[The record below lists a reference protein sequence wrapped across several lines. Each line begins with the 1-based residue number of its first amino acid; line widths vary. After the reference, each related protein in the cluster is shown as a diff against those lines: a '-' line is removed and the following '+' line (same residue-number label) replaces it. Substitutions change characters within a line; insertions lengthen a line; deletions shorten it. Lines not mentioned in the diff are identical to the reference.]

1 VLAAQHFTEP
11 EVGNLSNSIMSENVG
26 QLEVPM
32 QNFILVE
39 MLEPID
45 ALTQYFNRFLLSQ
58 KSSFFDVGIKVSF
71 VTIFKHKIVVVGGL
85 FHVVQ
90 LDDVAALATL
100 QHLNL
105 RLEQLFELACM
116 NKGVPLTF

>member
-1 VLAAQHFTEP
+1 
-11 EVGNLSNSIMSENVG
+11 
-26 QLEVPM
+26 M

-116 NKGVPLTF
+116 NEGVPLTF